1 MNTIKYAVL
10 EHHMNINGNR
20 VSKILAV
27 REDDFIIFNATQID
41 PENMDV
47 IDDVINNEVMT
58 NEKIIDKLMEIEARA
73 RIEADAVMLEARR
86 KQYELLMNRM
96 TSCNCYN
103 MRVMCDI
110 IDKEN

>member
-1 MNTIKYAVL
+1 MKKKFKSKDNSKDIYNPPVVSAPIDFYYA
-10 EHHMNINGNR
+10 N
-20 VSKILAV
+20 
-27 REDDFIIFNATQID
+27 EDDNFY
-41 PENMDV
+41 PEPVSNMDI
-47 IDDVINNEVMT
+47 IDDVIDNEVIT

-96 TSCNCYN
+96 TACNCYN
-103 MRVMCDI
+103 MRVMCSF

>member
-1 MNTIKYAVL
+1 MKKKFK
-10 EHHMNINGNR
+10 
-20 VSKILAV
+20 SKSNNETYTVPVVPAIDFYYSGG
-27 REDDFIIFNATQID
+27 DDKCDALH
-41 PENMDV
+41 PAPMSNMDV
-47 IDDVINNEVMT
+47 IDDVIDNEVMT

-73 RIEADAVMLEARR
+73 RIEADAIMIEARR